1 MVETAA
7 YPWLTNDSWRE
18 NQITSL
24 ALRRLWK
31 SWFMATAFGVAG
43 LVVLIQAPGEIAAGN
58 RWAWIAFVFPLAAV
72 GLLGWASWATLEW
85 RRFGRSI
92 LTLDPF
98 PGSLGG
104 DVGGTIDINHP
115 YDAGQTF
122 VLTLACIRTYY
133 SGSGKH
139 RTQYHDVLWDQEGRA
154 SVSPSLSGTRLGFRF
169 TPPGDLP
176 ESEEESSD
184 YRHWDL
190 RVTAAMKGIDFDRT
204 FRIPVFRTGG
214 QTTEAR
220 IDHAVEKLAAEP
232 VPDLPRNLVRLR
244 RNGLGIEIRFPARR
258 YLRAGLGV
266 AIIAAI
272 CLAAPIYLWIPLIFS
287 GDGLP
292 SDFGSIDLFDGV
304 ALAMMGLTLVLGAAL
319 GLWAV
324 FLLGGSAL
332 VQATN
337 REISERRYLFG
348 IPIRRRT
355 MDPARVVKAET
366 SVGMRETTMGKST
379 RYQSLVLTDDRGTKI
394 TAVNGIPDSRV
405 FDHLCRMVAET
416 TGI

>member
-1 MVETAA
+1 MAETTAH
-7 YPWLTNDSWRE
+7 PWLTNESWRE
-18 NQITSL
+18 NRIPSL
-24 ALRRLWK
+24 AMRRLRK
-31 SWFMATAFGVAG
+31 SWFMAAAFGAAG
-43 LVVLIQAPGEIAAGN
+43 LVVLVQAPGEIAAGN
-58 RWAWIAFVFPLAAV
+58 RWAWIAFVFPLAAL
-72 GLLGWASWATLEW
+72 GLLGWALWATLEW
-85 RRFGRSI
+85 RRFGRSV

-139 RTQYHDVLWDQEGRA
+139 RTQHHDVLWDQEGRP
-154 SVSPSLSGTRLGFRF
+154 SVSPSPSGTRLGFRF
-169 TPPGDLP
+169 TPPEDLP
-176 ESEEESSD
+176 GSEEESSD

-204 FRIPVFRTGG
+204 FRIPVFPTGR
-214 QTTEAR
+214 QTTGAR
-220 IDHAVEKLAAEP
+220 IDHAVDKLAAEP
-232 VPDLPRNLVRLR
+232 APDLPRNLVRLR
-244 RNGLGIEIRFPARR
+244 RNGLGLEIRFPARR
-258 YLRAGLGV
+258 FLRAGVGV
-266 AIIAAI
+266 ALIAAI
-272 CLAAPIYLWIPLIFS
+272 FLTAPIYLWIPLIFG

-292 SDFGSIDLFDGV
+292 NDLGSINLFDGV
-304 ALAMMGLTLVLGAAL
+304 ALGMMGLTLVFGAGL
-319 GLWAV
+319 GLWAF
-324 FLLGGSAL
+324 FLLGGSSL
-332 VQATN
+332 VHATN

-348 IPIRRRT
+348 VPIRNRT
-355 MDPARVVKAET
+355 MDPARVVRAET

-379 RYQSLVLTDDRGTKI
+379 RYQSLVLTDDEGVKI